1 MRKDGKMEVEIKL
14 TREDVSLCVTAMM
27 FAAIESED
35 RYGHK
40 EQAKEIR
47 RVYQMIQ
54 AQHTS

>member
-1 MRKDGKMEVEIKL
+1 MEVEIKL